1 MHLKEFMSMV
11 DSNDSNGKPCP
22 VRVLVEQAMHPELTG
37 DQAKR
42 KELLTEAQRTD
53 SAKNL

>member
-11 DSNDSNGKPCP
+11 GGNDSNGKPRP

-37 DQAKR
+37 DQAKG
-42 KELLTEAQRTD
+42 KELLTAAQRTD